1 MIQVFKIMKG
11 IDKIDMKD
19 PGWDKYTPKQ
29 IFKVKVIS
37 RSFLYISKTKSYK
50 ITELSAL
57 ANHDEKMLFSSAR
70 MATSR
75 GISMRRIHSRTNFQG
90 QGHFK
95 VINEGISKY

>member
-57 ANHDEKMLFSSAR
+57 ANRDEKMLFSSAR

-75 GISMRRIHSRTNFQG
+75 GKKHFFLSM
-90 QGHFK
+90 
-95 VINEGISKY
+95 SKCDSIFS